1 MDIFLPA
8 VMFAVIVALVLLAA
22 RLGRKRIDEARR
34 GGPQYVWIAVIGP
47 SNAESTEGTDR
58 AAYLLLQAGLRMRLA
73 MAEIYVERGLL
84 SWGSQRVDERV
95 VYSTEA
101 FRPHKAD
108 IRTLEDFSRY
118 APFRA
123 DRLMHLS
130 VHPEDAPRAVQLLQD
145 AGLVV
150 EQPPGRHWW
159 H

>member
-1 MDIFLPA
+1 MDVSLQA
-8 VMFAVIVALVLLAA
+8 VMFAVVAALVLLAA
-22 RLGRKRIDEARR
+22 WLGRKRIAALRR

-47 SNAESTEGTDR
+47 SNAEPAVGTHR

-73 MAEIYVERGLL
+73 MAKIHVEHGYG
-84 SWGSQRVDERV
+84 SWGSHSADRV

-108 IRTLEDFSRY
+108 IQTLEDFFRY
-118 APFRA
+118 APFHA

-130 VHPEDAPRAVQLLQD
+130 VHPEDASRAVQLLQD
-145 AGLVV
+145 ARLVV
-150 EQPPGRHWW
+150 ELPPGRCWW